1 MDPSQSEPGW
11 PRIGKSPGRGQA
23 LLRDAGRSGRFYCAI
38 AGLLVASA
46 AASLHANPVLK
57 GDFPDPSLIRL
68 KGDYWATATSGEWA
82 PIFPLLHSRNLVDWQ
97 PRGAVFAAAPAWTAG
112 EYWAP
117 ELTEEPASGPG
128 ADRYR
133 VYYTAHKKQG
143 PLCVAV
149 ATAPAPAGPYTD
161 HGPLVCQDGG
171 SIDASTV
178 HDEGSR
184 LYLLWKEDGNSRN
197 QPTPI
202 WAQPLSPDGTRLLGT
217 RRELLRNDAAWEGPL
232 IEGPF
237 ALRRAGWFY
246 LFYSGNACCGRQ
258 CRYALGVAR
267 ARKLLGPWEKSPH
280 NPILAGNAAWRCPGH
295 GTVVTDE
302 RGRSFLL
309 YHAYA
314 ARDTVYVGRQGLLDE
329 VTWSAD
335 GWPRINDGKGPSG
348 RTVAPLSQPG
358 VRESDTVATVLA
370 DFTAPQLQPEWQWPA
385 ADPPAVRVEPAHG
398 GAVELRPGPR
408 HTAPVGEL
416 PGAILARRLV
426 SGDSLALAELAT
438 DLPAGVLAGLA
449 ACGDPDNALGIAVGN
464 GAATVWQRQQGAVRV
479 VAASGLRLPQ
489 GSPLLLRM
497 RVTDGTRYDFA
508 VGAKEGELVPVG
520 ATLDGAY
527 LPPWDRGVR
536 VALTAAGPG
545 PARFHWLRL
554 TELRP

>member
-1 MDPSQSEPGW
+1 MAPSQAEPGW
-11 PRIGKSPGRGQA
+11 PGIGKSAVKGRA
-23 LLRDAGRSGRFYCAI
+23 VLPWAGRSLLLFW
-38 AGLLVASA
+38 AGVGLVLAGA
-46 AASLHANPVLK
+46 AASLYANPVLK

-82 PIFPLLHSRNLVDWQ
+82 PIFPLLYSRNLVDWQ
-97 PRGAVFAAAPAWTAG
+97 ARGAVFPVAPAWAAG
-112 EYWAP
+112 NYWAP
-117 ELTEEPASGPG
+117 ELTAEPTGDPG
-128 ADRYR
+128 AGRYR

-149 ATAPAPAGPYTD
+149 ATAKAPAGPYTD
-161 HGPLVCQDGG
+161 HGPLVCQDSG

-178 HDEGSR
+178 RNEDGR
-184 LYLLWKEDGNSRN
+184 LYLLWKEDGNSRDR
-197 QPTPI
+197 PTPI
-202 WAQPLSPDGTRLLGT
+202 WAQPLSPDGTRLRGT
-217 RRELLRNDAAWEGPL
+217 RRELVRNDAAWEGPL

-237 ALRRAGWFY
+237 VLRRAGWFY
-246 LFYSGNACCGRQ
+246 LFYSGNACCGRE

-267 ARKLLGPWEKSPH
+267 ARKLLGPWEKDPH
-280 NPILAGNAAWRCPGH
+280 NPILAGNSAWRCPGH

-302 RGRSFLL
+302 RGRTFLL

-329 VTWSAD
+329 VTWAAD
-335 GWPRINDGKGPSG
+335 GWPRINDGQGPSG
-348 RTVAPLSQPG
+348 RTAVPLSRPG
-358 VRESDTVATVLA
+358 AGESAAAVTVLA

-385 ADPPAVRVEPAHG
+385 ADPPAVRIDPARG
-398 GAVELRPGPR
+398 GAVELKPGAR
-408 HTAPVGEL
+408 HAAPVGEL
-416 PGAILARRLV
+416 PGAILARRLA
-426 SGDSLALAELAT
+426 SGDSLALAELAA
-438 DLPAGVLAGLA
+438 DLPAGVWAGLA

-464 GAATVWQRQQGAVRV
+464 GNALIWRRQQGAVRV
-479 VAASGLRLPQ
+479 VATVALRIPQ

-497 RVTDGTRYDFA
+497 RVTDGVRYDFA
-508 VGAKEGELVPVG
+508 AGGKESELVPVG

-536 VALTAAGPG
+536 VALTAAGAA

>member
-1 MDPSQSEPGW
+1 MD
-11 PRIGKSPGRGQA
+11 KSPVRGRA
-23 LLRDAGRSGRFYCAI
+23 LASGAGRSLLP
-38 AGLLVASA
+38 AGAVLALVSA
-46 AASLHANPVLK
+46 AASLYANPVLK

-68 KGDYWATATSGEWA
+68 QGDYWATATSGEWA

-97 PRGAVFAAAPAWTAG
+97 PRGAVFATAPAWAAG
-112 EYWAP
+112 SFWAP
-117 ELTEEPASGPG
+117 ELTVEPAGDPG
-128 ADRYR
+128 TSRYR

-149 ATAPAPAGPYTD
+149 ATASAPAGPYTD
-161 HGPLVCQDGG
+161 HGPLVCQDSG

-178 HDEGSR
+178 RDENGQ
-184 LYLLWKEDGNSRN
+184 LYLLWKEDGNSRD

-202 WAQPLSPDGTRLLGT
+202 WAQPLSPDGTRLLGA
-217 RRELLRNDAAWEGPL
+217 RRELLRNDVAWEGPL

-246 LFYSGNACCGRQ
+246 LFYSGNACCGRE

-267 ARKLLGPWEKSPH
+267 ARKLLGPWEKDPR

-329 VTWSAD
+329 VTWAAD

-348 RTVAPLSQPG
+348 STATPLSPPG
-358 VRESDTVATVLA
+358 VRKLDPAVTVLA

-385 ADPPAVRVEPAHG
+385 ADPPAVRIDRVHGPAHGPAHG
-398 GAVELRPGPR
+398 GAVELKPGAR
-408 HTAPVGEL
+408 HAAPVGEL
-416 PGAILARRLV
+416 PGAILARRLP
-426 SGDSLALAELAT
+426 SGDSLALAELAA
-438 DLPAGVLAGLA
+438 DLPAGVWAGLA
-449 ACGDPDNALGIAVGN
+449 ACGDPDNALGIAVGR
-464 GAATVWQRQQGAVRV
+464 GTAMIWRRQQGAVRV
-479 VAASGLRLPQ
+479 VATTALRLPR
-489 GSPLLLRM
+489 GRPLLLRM

-508 VGAKEGELVPVG
+508 VGGTERELVPVG
-520 ATLDGAY
+520 ATVDGAY

-536 VALTAAGPG
+536 VALTAAGTV